1 MTFYSLIVNTRYT
14 IHACCYTWWRHDTD
28 RFVPQR
34 PQAFQA
40 LIAQERPHVL
50 GVQEIRVAAPGATN
64 RGSQKKDSA
73 ASSYVDVVK
82 SLLPDYDTICE
93 PAPLTCL

>member
-1 MTFYSLIVNTRYT
+1 ME
-14 IHACCYTWWRHDTD
+14 ADTD
-28 RFVPQR
+28 RLVPR
-34 PQAFQA
+34 HPQAFQA

-50 GVQEIRVAAPGATN
+50 GVQEVRVAAPGATN
-64 RGSQKKDSA
+64 RGSQKDSA
-73 ASSYVDVVK
+73 APSYVDVVK